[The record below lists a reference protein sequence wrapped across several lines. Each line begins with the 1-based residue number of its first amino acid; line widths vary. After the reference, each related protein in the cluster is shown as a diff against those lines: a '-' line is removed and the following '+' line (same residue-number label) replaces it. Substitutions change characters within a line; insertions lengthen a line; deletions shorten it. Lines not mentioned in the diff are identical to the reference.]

1 MAMHRQQA
9 GNTLDHHL
17 ARVVLGL
24 ADQRDARM
32 RIIDCDLAHPFGAG
46 ARLAGAAATE
56 NEPGG
61 PVRAAV
67 GALRC
72 KLMLVR
78 ETRKIA

>member
-1 MAMHRQQA
+1 
-9 GNTLDHHL
+9 
-17 ARVVLGL
+17 
-24 ADQRDARM
+24 M
-32 RIIDCDLAHPFGAG
+32 RIAERELAHPFGAG

>member
-1 MAMHRQQA
+1 MHGEQA
-9 GNTLDHHL
+9 GDALHHHL

-32 RIIDCDLAHPFGAG
+32 RIAERELAHPFGAG